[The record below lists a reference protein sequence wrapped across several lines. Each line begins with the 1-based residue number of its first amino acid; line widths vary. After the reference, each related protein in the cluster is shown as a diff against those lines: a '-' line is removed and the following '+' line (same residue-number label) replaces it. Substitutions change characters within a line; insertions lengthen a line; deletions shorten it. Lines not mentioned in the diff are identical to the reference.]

1 MNYDEFAF
9 FNQQLAAMLRDGI
22 PLEGALSR
30 LSADMR
36 RGELRG
42 EVEALGVDLAKGRP
56 LVDALGDRRLPDL
69 YKRLMVAG
77 AKGNDL
83 PGALTLL
90 ADYYQNQH
98 NLWTRLKGLMVYP
111 GIVVVAAFLVS
122 LIFFYAGNHFLLP
135 AWTSLFSGIMEGSE
149 LPAATRLSLPM
160 LHNLW
165 IFPAFFGTLC
175 LALLA
180 VLFVPRVRQA
190 VGWRLPAFR
199 EARLANTAS
208 TIGLLLKGGLPLPDT
223 FGLVGELETNS
234 KTREEIGRWVKN
246 LSSGMTKF
254 SQIAS
259 GGRVFPPLFVW
270 LVSSAGEDLVAGF
283 RQAAEIYRNRATHR
297 SEILLF
303 AALPLSVLV
312 LGIIIL
318 TQGWLIISGF
328 IAFVQLMNAIGGD

>member
-22 PLEGALSR
+22 PLEGALNR
-30 LSADMR
+30 LCADMR
-36 RGELRG
+36 RGELRV
-42 EVEALGVDLAKGRP
+42 ELEALGTDLAKGRP
-56 LVDALGDRRLPDL
+56 LGEALRERHLPDL
-69 YKRLMVAG
+69 YLRLMLAG

-111 GIVVVAAFLVS
+111 CIVAVVAFLVS
-122 LIFFYAGNHFLLP
+122 LIFFYVGNHYLLP
-135 AWTSLFSGIMEGSE
+135 AWNSFVLGIMDENQ
-149 LPAATRLSLPM
+149 LPGATRMTIPL

-165 IFPAFFGTLC
+165 IFPVFFGSLC
-175 LALLA
+175 AVLLA
-180 VLFVPRVRQA
+180 VLFVPRLRQA

-199 EARLANTAS
+199 EARLAHTAS

-223 FGLVGELETNS
+223 FGLVWELETNVR
-234 KTREEIGRWVKN
+234 TREEIGRWSKN
-246 LSSGMTKF
+246 LSSGMTRF
-254 SQIAS
+254 SQIAA

-270 LVSSAGEDLVAGF
+270 LVSSAGEDLAEGF
-283 RQAAEIYRNRATHR
+283 RQAAEIFRNRATHR

-318 TQGWLIISGF
+318 TQGWLIVSGF
-328 IAFVQLMNAIGGD
+328 VAFVQLLNAIGGD

>member
-22 PLEGALSR
+22 PLEGALNR
-30 LSADMR
+30 LCAEMR

-42 EVEALGVDLAKGRP
+42 ELEALGTDLAKGRP
-56 LVDALGDRRLPDL
+56 IGEALRERHLPDL
-69 YKRLMVAG
+69 YQRLMLAG

-83 PGALTLL
+83 PGALTLV

-111 GIVVVAAFLVS
+111 CIVVVAAFLVS
-122 LIFFYAGNHFLLP
+122 LIFFFVWSRFLLP
-135 AWTSLFSGIMEGSE
+135 AWTAFLSGFIEGAQ
-149 LPAATRLSLPM
+149 LPAATRLTLPL

-165 IFPAFFGTLC
+165 IFPAFFGGLC
-175 LALLA
+175 VALLA
-180 VLFVPRVRQA
+180 ILFIPRLRQA

-199 EARLANTAS
+199 EARLAHTAS
-208 TIGLLLKGGLPLPDT
+208 TIGLLLKGGMPLPDT

-234 KTREEIGRWVKN
+234 KTREEIGRWSKN

-254 SQIAS
+254 SQIA
-259 GGRVFPPLFVW
+259 GGGTAFPPLFVW
-270 LVSSAGEDLVAGF
+270 LVSSAGEDLAAGF
-283 RQAAEIYRNRATHR
+283 RQAAEIYQNRAAHR

-318 TQGWLIISGF
+318 TQGWLIVSGF
-328 IAFVQLMNAIGGD
+328 LVFVQLLNGLGD